1 MEWWQL
7 QGGGCG
13 SGGVVA
19 VQQRDG
25 GGSSGGDGSLV
36 TARRLQHLAAARW
49 RWWQHGD
56 SLAAAAQ
63 QWKWRRHH
71 GNSLAAGG
79 FCSLA
84 QAARRWQLGLGSSAT
99 ERGRWRQ
106 RRQKSVVFVH
116 ISESAAPRCECLATL
131 LKGKLLFMTAVFY
144 VVTNSRTLSSLDICS
159 VSTGF

>member
-1 MEWWQL
+1 
-7 QGGGCG
+7 
-13 SGGVVA
+13 
-19 VQQRDG
+19 
-25 GGSSGGDGSLV
+25 LV

-49 RWWQHGD
+49 RRRQHGD

-63 QWKWRRHH
+63 QWKWRRHY

-84 QAARRWQLGLGSSAT
+84 QAARRWQLGRGSSAT

-116 ISESAAPRCECLATL
+116 INESAAPGCEYLAML
-131 LKGKLLFMTAVFY
+131 LKGKLPVHDCGVLCCY
-144 VVTNSRTLSSLDICS
+144 
-159 VSTGF
+159 

>member
-1 MEWWQL
+1 
-7 QGGGCG
+7 
-13 SGGVVA
+13 VVA

-25 GGSSGGDGSLV
+25 GGSSGGDDSLV

-49 RWWQHGD
+49 RRRQHGD
-56 SLAAAAQ
+56 SLVVAAQ
-63 QWKWRRHH
+63 RWQWRRHYC
-71 GNSLAAGG
+71 NSLAAGG

-84 QAARRWQLGLGSSAT
+84 QAAQRWQLGHGSSAT

-116 ISESAAPRCECLATL
+116 INDSAAPGCECLATL

-144 VVTNSRTLSSLDICS
+144 VVTNSGTLSSLDICS